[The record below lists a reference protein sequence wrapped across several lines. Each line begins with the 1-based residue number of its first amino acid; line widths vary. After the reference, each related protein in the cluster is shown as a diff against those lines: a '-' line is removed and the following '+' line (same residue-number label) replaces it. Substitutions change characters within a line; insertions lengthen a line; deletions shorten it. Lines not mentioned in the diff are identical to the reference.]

1 MMACHVGGNEWTS
14 SPMRRVLAA
23 GGCPLGTMVSE
34 FATTGIAR
42 LAAAAGAEFVL
53 LDLEHTGYS
62 LERMRAVV
70 AAARASEITV
80 LVRVP
85 DAAYDL
91 IARTLDLGAHGVMVP
106 AVESADEARLIA
118 DSAHFPPRGR
128 RGFGLI
134 HRSDWSS
141 DGLPEMIR
149 RLDADTIVLAQIET
163 AAGVDA
169 VEEIAAIDGIDL
181 LWIGHFDLTTSL
193 GIPGEFTSP
202 RFEAA
207 VDRVLAAG
215 RASGTP
221 VGILAGTAAEAA
233 RHVARGFGA
242 VAVGLDAWLYEDALR
257 DGIEAV
263 RSSMTKEDAEHD

>member
-1 MMACHVGGNEWTS
+1 MGRNASTS

-34 FATTGIAR
+34 FATSGIAR
-42 LAAAAGAEFVL
+42 LAADAGAEFVL

-62 LERMRAVV
+62 LERMRSVV

-106 AVESADEARLIA
+106 TVESPDEARLIA
-118 DSAHFPPRGR
+118 DSARFPPRGR
-128 RGFGLI
+128 RGVGLI
-134 HRSDWSS
+134 HRSDWRD
-141 DGLPEMIR
+141 DGLPATLARIDDE
-149 RLDADTIVLAQIET
+149 TIVLVQIET
-163 AAGVDA
+163 AAGVEA
-169 VEEIAAIDGIDL
+169 VEDIAAVDGIDL

-202 RFEAA
+202 VFEAA
-207 VDRVLAAG
+207 VERVLAAG
-215 RASGTP
+215 RANGKP
-221 VGILAGTAAEAA
+221 VGILAGNAAEAVGHA
-233 RHVARGFGA
+233 ARGFGTI
-242 VAVGLDAWLYEDALR
+242 AVGMDAWLYQDALR
-257 DGIEAV
+257 DGVATV
-263 RSSMTKEDAEHD
+263 RKSMSGEEREP